1 MFGMKKELQCIRREY
16 QEKLRMIKEAH
27 KTEHNAINAKHQEE
41 LESLDKKYNALEER
55 LQALDSAHKAE
66 LEALEEAWQAEIKS
80 LKEGHREK
88 IRLLQEEKEAQ
99 LQALRKETSLFK
111 ETCEALQADNDRVYA
126 GHRGLE
132 EEIHFLKF
140 RAQTLDELH
149 ESVVFGRWPHDGSF
163 RDYTC
168 RNPFENV
175 EILPRGEV
183 YTCCSAYLKH
193 NYAIGN
199 IFNEDFQEI
208 WNSEKARRL
217 RRSVQEGNFE
227 FCQKYCKCLYDAAK
241 NRKSI
246 GIHQPVVLKKMQR
259 VLFSMK
265 RQRNMRCII
274 RQSILPYP
282 AMRRATCAARHAEAA
297 AKCWERRKAN
307 SFISVLGKL

>member
-1 MFGMKKELQCIRREY
+1 MNPLSLAG
-16 QEKLRMIKEAH
+16 
-27 KTEHNAINAKHQEE
+27 KT
-41 LESLDKKYNALEER
+41 
-55 LQALDSAHKAE
+55 
-66 LEALEEAWQAEIKS
+66 
-80 LKEGHREK
+80 
-88 IRLLQEEKEAQ
+88 
-99 LQALRKETSLFK
+99 
-111 ETCEALQADNDRVYA
+111 
-126 GHRGLE
+126 
-132 EEIHFLKF
+132 
-140 RAQTLDELH
+140 
-149 ESVVFGRWPHDGSF
+149 HDGSF